1 MTDHGDNQQG
11 RNLTSAYL
19 SISGMAKAYRGTP
32 ALKSVDLDVNEG
44 EFVAL
49 LGPSGCGKSTLLRL
63 VAGLLEP
70 DEGTITLADQRI
82 GHLPAYKRDIGLVFQ
97 NYALFPHMTVARN
110 VRFGLDMR
118 NMPRAEAET
127 RVADA
132 LALVKLEHLAARM
145 PSELSGG
152 QQQRVALA
160 RAIAIR
166 PRLLLLDEPLS
177 NLDAVLRASVR
188 TELRELHA
196 RTGLTIVMVT
206 HDQVEA
212 MTMAD
217 RIAVM
222 SDGEVLQ
229 HDTPQQI
236 YEQPAS
242 DFVAKFVGTPPAA
255 MLQVDRK
262 IDGRFAVGDT
272 IWSPSPELE
281 AVLAPIQRVA
291 VALGLRPD
299 HLALTSADAPHAL
312 PATIRTVE
320 YLGAERLVHVEAG
333 GQMLVIRLSA
343 DEPVVTGAVG
353 VAIVKSPPVFDLTT
367 GLRLGRAG

>member
-1 MTDHGDNQQG
+1 M
-11 RNLTSAYL
+11 TSAYL